1 MKRTLLVVT
10 VGLFLVGCG
19 DDSVS
24 TNLNNNQNSN
34 SNSNQNSN
42 VNNNQ
47 NQATCGNGIA
57 EAGEQCDD
65 GNTVSGDGCSATCT
79 LEFCGDG
86 TVNGSEVCDDG
97 NNVSGDGCSSDCMS
111 DETCGNGVIDSAI
124 GELCD
129 DGNNTSGDGCQANCT
144 LPSCGDGTVDTGEVC
159 DDGNTTDGDGCNS
172 RCSSDES
179 CGNSVVDTEVGEQC
193 DDGNATAGDGCS
205 GTCQLELC
213 GNGTVDA
220 SEVCD
225 DGNNISGD
233 GCRGDCMS
241 DESCGN
247 GTVDLAAGEQCDDG
261 NATAGDGCSD
271 TCQLELCGNGV
282 VDPGEVCDDGNTD
295 SNDGCSSD
303 CQVRDL
309 CGDGILQADEECDD
323 ATANSDVTPDAC
335 RTNCMAAHCGD
346 SIVDSGEACDD
357 GNTDPANATDDFCSA
372 NCTVNSW
379 PCGEWPGYMP
389 TRFDSCRFTM
399 HDVTVNGSTTGYAV
413 VQAGATFPTTA
424 TINYQHC
431 GYCPNCIVQGYTGL
445 MAGPAPASDDGTL
458 SGCNHG
464 WQECDS
470 GLDFGDNSLN
480 HTFTAPS
487 QPGTYYF
494 RFGSTLEYSCASWGC
509 PDETHNL
516 FALCVQ

>member
-1 MKRTLLVVT
+1 M
-10 VGLFLVGCG
+10 
-19 DDSVS
+19 
-24 TNLNNNQNSN
+24 
-34 SNSNQNSN
+34 
-42 VNNNQ
+42 
-47 NQATCGNGIA
+47 
-57 EAGEQCDD
+57 
-65 GNTVSGDGCSATCT
+65 SGDGCSATCT

-111 DETCGNGVIDSAI
+111 DETCGNGVIDSAV

-144 LPSCGDGTVDTGEVC
+144 LPSCGDGTVDPGEVC

-179 CGNSVVDTEVGEQC
+179 CGNSIVDTEVGEQC
-193 DDGNATAGDGCS
+193 DDGNNTAGDGCS
-205 GTCQLELC
+205 DACKLEFCGNGTVDASEVCDDGNNVSGDGCRGDCMSDESCGNGTVDVAAGEQCDDGNAIAGDGCNDTCQLELC

-233 GCRGDCMS
+233 GC
-241 DESCGN
+241 
-247 GTVDLAAGEQCDDG
+247 
-261 NATAGDGCSD
+261 
-271 TCQLELCGNGV
+271 
-282 VDPGEVCDDGNTD
+282 
-295 SNDGCSSD
+295 SSD
-303 CQVRDL
+303 CQVLDL
-309 CGDGILQADEECDD
+309 CGDGILQD
-323 ATANSDVTPDAC
+323 
-335 RTNCMAAHCGD
+335 
-346 SIVDSGEACDD
+346 GEACDD
-357 GNTDPANATDDFCSA
+357 GNTHPANATDDFCSA
-372 NCTVNSW
+372 DCTTSSW

-389 TRFDSCRFTM
+389 TRYDSCRFTM

-431 GYCPNCIVQGYTGL
+431 GYCPGCVVQGYTGL
-445 MAGPAPASDDGTL
+445 MAGPPPANDDGAL
-458 SGCNHG
+458 SGCDNG

-470 GLDFGDNSLN
+470 HLNFGDNSLN
-480 HTFTAPS
+480 HIFTAPS
-487 QPGTYYF
+487 QAGTYFF
-494 RFGSTLEYSCASWGC
+494 RFSTSLQYSCVPWGC
-509 PDETHNL
+509 PSADYNL